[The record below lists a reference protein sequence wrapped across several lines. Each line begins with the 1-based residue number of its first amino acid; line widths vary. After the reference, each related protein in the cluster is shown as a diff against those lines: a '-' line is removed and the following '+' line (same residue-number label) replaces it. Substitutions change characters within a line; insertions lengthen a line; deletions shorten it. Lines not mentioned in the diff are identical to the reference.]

1 MESGWKQLITHR
13 FPLCPNAKIA
23 RTIRAT
29 MKRLFFQALICAT
42 YLLAAGVNADDSAL
56 EQRLND
62 VYTQLRRTL
71 TPLEKEALK
80 QEELHWL
87 NERDR
92 FPRGNPRRTELT
104 EERVRVLQTRLSG
117 AAAQQQ
123 QITSASASPDG
134 QYAVTARP
142 SSDGGQ
148 GDDIDLTNANGKL
161 LLNLTTAAR
170 YGFKAYWSSDSQHLV
185 VFAPGKFSGRMRD
198 TFFLVQKAFDDWK
211 TVNYTIRGGAEKV
224 TFLGWA
230 SAGAARLRSDGIDV
244 TMDFQEPTKFVF
256 LLGRFADLTLETRQG
271 SERVTYESG
280 NKQGSETLFD
290 LPVTLTAPMTW
301 ETRKGTRFHLQKLD
315 HPVINDANRKIN
327 SGDWKVIVSGQGD
340 EYNSIM
346 RDLGEPSFGDTGKT
360 EYYGEI
366 DLEATNK

>member
-1 MESGWKQLITHR
+1 
-13 FPLCPNAKIA
+13 
-23 RTIRAT
+23 
-29 MKRLFFQALICAT
+29 MKRLFFHALICAAC
-42 YLLAAGVNADDSAL
+42 LMAVRVNADDAAL

-62 VYTQLRRTL
+62 VYTQLRHTL
-71 TPLEKEALK
+71 TPAEKEALK

-92 FPRGNPRRTELT
+92 FPRGDPRRTTLT
-104 EERVRVLQTRLSG
+104 EERIRVLQTRLSG
-117 AAAQQQ
+117 AAPQQQ
-123 QITSASASPDG
+123 TTSASVSPDG

-148 GDDIDLTNANGKL
+148 GDDIDLTNANRKPL
-161 LLNLTTAAR
+161 LTLTTDAR
-170 YGFKAYWSSDSQHLV
+170 YGFKAYWSPDSQHLV

-211 TVNYTIRGGAEKV
+211 TVNYTIPGGAEKV
-224 TFLGWA
+224 AFLGWA
-230 SAGAARLRSDGIDV
+230 STDAARLRSDGIDV
-244 TMDFQEPTKFVF
+244 TMSFQEPTKFVF
-256 LLGRFADLTLETRQG
+256 RLGRFADLTLETRQG
-271 SERVTYESG
+271 GERATYESG

-290 LPVTLTAPMTW
+290 LPVTLTASMTW

-315 HPVINDANRKIN
+315 HPVVNDANRKIN
-327 SGDWKVIVSGQGD
+327 SGDWKVTVSGEGD
-340 EYNSIM
+340 EYNSIK

-366 DLEATNK
+366 DLEATGK